1 MPAEE
6 ELKMLIDW
14 NIDMDKNKA
23 LLLRSSVS
31 GSLAF
36 GFQLKL
42 LSDDALRRRN
52 EPPILRG
59 EESDCKILYRDVKQE
74 KTGTQLEADVR

>member
-1 MPAEE
+1 
-6 ELKMLIDW
+6 MLIDW
-14 NIDMDKNKA
+14 NIDMVENKV
-23 LLLRSSVS
+23 LILRSSVI

-52 EPPILRG
+52 EPQP
-59 EESDCKILYRDVKQE
+59 Y
-74 KTGTQLEADVR
+74 